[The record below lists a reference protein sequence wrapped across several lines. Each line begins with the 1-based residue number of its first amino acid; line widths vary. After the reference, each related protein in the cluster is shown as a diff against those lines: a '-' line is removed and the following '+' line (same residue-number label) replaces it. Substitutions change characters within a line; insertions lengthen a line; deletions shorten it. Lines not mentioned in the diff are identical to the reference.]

1 MYALARGWVSV
12 QLTKTMQ
19 GVQLMTTT
27 GNDEPLTISVT
38 PDGVLVVR
46 GDIDITGGPV
56 LDAAILERE
65 PTGAEVVIDL
75 HAVSFIDSSGLRSLL
90 SAARRA
96 QERGSRVILRN
107 VGREIGRL
115 LEITGT
121 TDQFVIERDGVERDG
136 VEPDND

>member
-1 MYALARGWVSV
+1 MYALARGWVRV

-38 PDGVLVVR
+38 PNGVLVVR

-107 VGREIGRL
+107 VGRALGRL

-121 TDQFVIERDGVERDG
+121 TDQFVIERDNVDRNNVDRDN
-136 VEPDND
+136 V